1 VNLFSSRVSKRGIS
15 RARAAVTRLPWL
27 WMACLLVFM
36 ATPAWAQTQAA
47 AATKVRNV
55 LIFPF
60 ATPDLP
66 REEQWLGEAVA
77 QAIMSGFRQIPGIIQ
92 IERSRLQALTQPE
105 AWDEQ
110 AAITAARVLRA
121 DVAFFGEIRRTAGD
135 ATLQARW
142 VEVRG
147 ERVERGTL
155 DPIAV
160 PDGALLE
167 KLRQLPV
174 AYARSLKIPLTDV
187 EAARMQKWAVPTTSL
202 KAWEAYVRGRAA
214 AVRGSQDANE
224 AAVEH
229 LSRAIEADA
238 QFVLAQY
245 ALGSVHQALGNRWKA
260 AAQFRA
266 STQLDST
273 FPEPYKS
280 LGDLFLTAPRR
291 LFDQAEEAYV
301 KAIDLRPFY
310 SDAYVGLGDAK
321 AAKGD
326 VNGAIG
332 AYQKALIHNPLS
344 AQVHA
349 SLGKIYYAEK
359 GLYYE
364 SVQAYKKAVDLDP
377 LNTEARMGLAEVY
390 EDKGLYP
397 EAIAEYKK
405 VVELAPTNT
414 GALYNLA
421 LVYERTDPREAMALW
436 ERYIQLA
443 GPLPT
448 EKDWVDVAKL
458 HLRKLKNQF
467 EKDK

>member
-1 VNLFSSRVSKRGIS
+1 VDPLSSRAKKGIS
-15 RARAAVTRLPWL
+15 RDAMLWAACV
-27 WMACLLVFM
+27 LVFT
-36 ATPAWAQTQAA
+36 ATPPAQAQTPAA
-47 AATKVRNV
+47 AAPKVRNV
-55 LIFPF
+55 LIVPF
-60 ATPDLP
+60 ATPDLS
-66 REEQWLGEAVA
+66 REEQWMGEAA
-77 QAIMSGFRQIPGIIQ
+77 AESLMSGFRQIPGLIQ
-92 IERSRLQALTQPE
+92 IERSRLQALTQPDS
-105 AWDEQ
+105 WDEQ
-110 AAITAARVLRA
+110 ATIAAARTLRA
-121 DVAFFGEIRRTAGD
+121 DLAFFGEIRRSGAD
-135 ATLQARW
+135 AATLQGRW
-142 VEVRG
+142 VELRG
-147 ERVERGTL
+147 ERVERGAL
-155 DPIAV
+155 DPIAM

-167 KLRQLPV
+167 KLRPLPV
-174 AYARSLKIPLTDV
+174 VYARSLKIPLTDV
-187 EAARMQKWAVPTTSL
+187 EAARMQKWSAPTTSL
-202 KAWEAYVRGRAA
+202 KAWEAYVRGRAS
-214 AVRGSQDANE
+214 AVRGTQDANE

-245 ALGSVHQALGNRWKA
+245 ALGVVHQALGNRWKA

-326 VNGAIG
+326 VNGAIS
-332 AYQKALIHNPLS
+332 AYQKALVHNPLS

-364 SVQAYKKAVDLDP
+364 SVQSYKKAVELDP
-377 LNTEARMGLAEVY
+377 LNTDARMGLAEVY

-421 LVYERTDPREAMALW
+421 LVYERTDPREAVALW

-458 HLRKLKNQF
+458 HLRKLKGQL